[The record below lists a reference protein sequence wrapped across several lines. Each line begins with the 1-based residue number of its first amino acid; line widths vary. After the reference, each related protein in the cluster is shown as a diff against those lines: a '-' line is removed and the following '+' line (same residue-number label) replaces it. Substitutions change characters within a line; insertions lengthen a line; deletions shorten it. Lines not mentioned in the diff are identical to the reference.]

1 MSYTKILNKFI
12 GFNKIMKLIYLL
24 FQKNLAKK
32 VKNLNFTN
40 LLLKQQ
46 YLHILLKGFIIKNLL
61 IFKKILKTL
70 LNKNFSILITN
81 KI

>member
-1 MSYTKILNKFI
+1 MSYTKILNKSI
-12 GFNKIMKLIYLL
+12 GFNKIKKSIYLL

-32 VKNLNFTN
+32 MKNLDFTN

-70 LNKNFSILITN
+70 LNKKLFHFNH
-81 KI
+81 K

>member
-32 VKNLNFTN
+32 MKNLDFTN

>member
-32 VKNLNFTN
+32 MKNLNFTN

-46 YLHILLKGFIIKNLL
+46 YLHILLKGFIIKNL
-61 IFKKILKTL
+61 
-70 LNKNFSILITN
+70 
-81 KI
+81 